1 MNRGSR
7 ALSATTTT
15 LLTPFLALALSQP
28 TCALASPKPLDAATV
43 HEKVF
48 KRGVDR
54 WVCVKEDNGI
64 VLVGRI
70 LSIGS
75 QSFMMQ
81 VHHEDH
87 STEVFYKDVVE
98 FRGGL
103 SRGGVV
109 AAIVL
114 PTAMVGAGIGIAVHM
129 HDDFNKQ
136 LQQPP
141 PPFPAAR

>member
-1 MNRGSR
+1 MYRGSR
-7 ALSATTTT
+7 ALSATTAT
-15 LLTPFLALALSQP
+15 LLTPFVALALSQP
-28 TCALASPKPLDAATV
+28 TPALASRKPLDAATV

-54 WVCVKEDNGI
+54 WICVKEDNGI

-81 VHHEDH
+81 AHHEDH
-87 STEVFYKDVVE
+87 PTEIFYKDVIE

-103 SRGGVV
+103 SRGGVI
-109 AAIVL
+109 AAIVV
-114 PTAMVGAGIGIAVHM
+114 PTAMMGVGIGIAVHL

-136 LQQPP
+136 LQQQ
-141 PPFPAAR
+141 PPFPATR